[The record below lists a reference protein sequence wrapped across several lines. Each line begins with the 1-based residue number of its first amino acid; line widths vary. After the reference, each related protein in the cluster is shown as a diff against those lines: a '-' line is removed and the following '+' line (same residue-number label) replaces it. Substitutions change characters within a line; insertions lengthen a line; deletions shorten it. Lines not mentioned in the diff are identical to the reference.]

1 MLTHT
6 SKTLNANKGDE
17 VLQPQDAGEERE
29 REREYTTTL
38 LKYLR
43 VDKRVDTLS
52 GTRKHVGN

>member
-1 MLTHT
+1 MITHT
-6 SKTLNANKGDE
+6 SKTLNANKRDE

-29 REREYTTTL
+29 REREYTTSL